1 MWSLSYP
8 TDAQLDSILSFE
20 SNRNF
25 TYSCIGATVLDER
38 PIGFDLDNNRAVLGH
53 GDKIFVAACAALRD
67 WQQFPP
73 NWARIYPESAPLLT
87 NQTIIVIIRGLGLW
101 WINSARIV
109 YVVDEF
115 GPPRRFGFAYGT
127 LPAHVECGEERFM
140 IEMSADGTVSYSLRA
155 VSKPR
160 LLLTRIGYPIVRRLQ
175 KRFVRDS
182 QAAMLAA
189 ARERPESRE

>member
-1 MWSLSYP
+1 VQHFGFYSL
-8 TDAQLDSILSFE
+8 
-20 SNRNF
+20 N
-25 TYSCIGATVLDER
+25 
-38 PIGFDLDNNRAVLGH
+38 
-53 GDKIFVAACAALRD
+53 AC
-67 WQQFPP
+67 
-73 NWARIYPESAPLLT
+73 
-87 NQTIIVIIRGLGLW
+87 
-101 WINSARIV
+101 RIV
-109 YVVDEF
+109 YVVDEH

-182 QAAMLAA
+182 QAAMFAA